1 MHPGNIFKQM
11 NQWYLSKSRT
21 IKQSWSKN
29 INFHHVVKDHLVLK
43 NDSQSLS
50 ILYGAWLP

>member
-43 NDSQSLS
+43 NDSQSQS